1 MAGAVPSDYFVYSAL
16 CGSANDR
23 WYGYPRCLAG
33 DCIDRC
39 NPGHHYDFHDALR
52 IPQITGNF
60 KCETIG
66 GMGMY
71 LCDGRIGNDYQV
83 TDIKLP
89 VNIEKRL
96 EALGI

>member
-1 MAGAVPSDYFVYSAL
+1 
-16 CGSANDR
+16 
-23 WYGYPRCLAG
+23 
-33 DCIDRC
+33 
-39 NPGHHYDFHDALR
+39 
-52 IPQITGNF
+52 
-60 KCETIG
+60 
-66 GMGMY
+66 MGMY